1 MLVVL
6 GALNE
11 LFYHAVLNICE
22 KKMKRSVK
30 LPQMTLTMVFVFL
43 SILSHAQEKDPS
55 QITIERLTD
64 NSLSAKSIGRFKWL
78 YKRPVYTVLEEAEE
92 SFKGHTEVVSYNA
105 KTGERKVMIP
115 AWRLIPPGY
124 SSPIN
129 LEGYSFT
136 NNNSHALIYANS
148 VPTEFGG
155 FINQNNKISTGDYW
169 VLDLLLWDWYKVGR
183 EMPDGSLQ
191 SAQFSPDGKMVSF
204 IFENNIYME
213 DLRSNKIYKL
223 TNDGSEKIYNGLS
236 LSWRNWNAALAGYA
250 SHIGGAKGRQGIA
263 WSPDSKSIAFIQTDM
278 SLIPDFYMIN
288 NTETQYPK
296 IIKTPYV
303 KIGNPLADVNVGII
317 DVIEKDLKWL
327 KIPREMI
334 VYLWQMEWKPNLNQL
349 ILQTVPRNQK
359 TIYYYLATVDGAVS
373 KIHQENDKAWVG
385 PSNIH
390 WLSNETKFLHSSEKD
405 GWVHLY
411 LKSENSNADP
421 KVTHGNYDVTGVY
434 GVDEK
439 NGWIYFR
446 ASPENPTQRYLYRV
460 SLNRRGALE
469 KLTPD
474 NFKGTNS
481 YQFSPDLNFAIHTY
495 SSINT
500 PPEYRI
506 ISIPDHKELRIL
518 ENNSDLKDAM
528 SKMDRVPTEFFKVDI
543 GNSVKLDG
551 YIIKPPNIDETKKY
565 PLFYY
570 IYGEPAGQSVLD
582 RWNGTRYFWH
592 LMLAQKGYVVMSI
605 DPRGTP
611 SPQGSKWRKVI
622 YRQLGWL
629 AGQDHASATREIP
642 KKFPFIDPKRVGIY
656 GHSGGGQMS
665 LNLIFRYPELYHV
678 AMPSS
683 FVSHQ
688 KIYHPSYQERFMG
701 QYEDNVEGYI
711 KGSPITWA
719 NNLQG
724 KLLII
729 HGTGDDNVIYQ
740 SFESLVNELI
750 DHKKQFS
757 MMSYPNRN
765 HGLREGI
772 NTDYHLYTL
781 RTNYL
786 LNNLPPGPNE

>member
-78 YKRPVYTVLEEAEE
+78 YKRPVYTVLEEAEK
-92 SFKGHTEVVSYNA
+92 SFKGHTEIVSYNA

-213 DLRSNKIYKL
+213 DLRTNKIYKL

-250 SHIGGAKGRQGIA
+250 SHIGVAKGREGIA

-288 NTETQYPK
+288 NTQTQYPK

-359 TIYYYLATVDGAVS
+359 
-373 KIHQENDKAWVG
+373 N
-385 PSNIH
+385 
-390 WLSNETKFLHSSEKD
+390 F
-405 GWVHLY
+405 
-411 LKSENSNADP
+411 
-421 KVTHGNYDVTGVY
+421 VTY
-434 GVDEK
+434 
-439 NGWIYFR
+439 
-446 ASPENPTQRYLYRV
+446 
-460 SLNRRGALE
+460 
-469 KLTPD
+469 
-474 NFKGTNS
+474 
-481 YQFSPDLNFAIHTY
+481 
-495 SSINT
+495 
-500 PPEYRI
+500 
-506 ISIPDHKELRIL
+506 
-518 ENNSDLKDAM
+518 
-528 SKMDRVPTEFFKVDI
+528 
-543 GNSVKLDG
+543 
-551 YIIKPPNIDETKKY
+551 
-565 PLFYY
+565 
-570 IYGEPAGQSVLD
+570 
-582 RWNGTRYFWH
+582 
-592 LMLAQKGYVVMSI
+592 
-605 DPRGTP
+605 
-611 SPQGSKWRKVI
+611 
-622 YRQLGWL
+622 
-629 AGQDHASATREIP
+629 
-642 KKFPFIDPKRVGIY
+642 
-656 GHSGGGQMS
+656 
-665 LNLIFRYPELYHV
+665 
-678 AMPSS
+678 
-683 FVSHQ
+683 
-688 KIYHPSYQERFMG
+688 
-701 QYEDNVEGYI
+701 
-711 KGSPITWA
+711 
-719 NNLQG
+719 
-724 KLLII
+724 
-729 HGTGDDNVIYQ
+729 
-740 SFESLVNELI
+740 
-750 DHKKQFS
+750 
-757 MMSYPNRN
+757 
-765 HGLREGI
+765 
-772 NTDYHLYTL
+772 
-781 RTNYL
+781 
-786 LNNLPPGPNE
+786 